1 MMLDQLCC
9 IDKTQLV
16 GRLGT
21 LKIRD
26 VQRVK
31 AIIREMLV
39 DWCF

>member
-16 GRLGT
+16 GRLGK
-21 LKIRD
+21 LKRSDI
-26 VQRVK
+26 QRVK
-31 AIIREMLV
+31 AVIREMLV

>member
-1 MMLDQLCC
+1 MILDPLRC
-9 IDKTQLV
+9 IDKTRLV
-16 GRLGT
+16 GRLGK

-39 DWCF
+39 D

>member
-1 MMLDQLCC
+1 MMLDQLRC
-9 IDKTQLV
+9 IDKARLV
-16 GRLGT
+16 GRLGK

-39 DWCF
+39 D